1 MALSRFVD
9 ELIALCVER
18 KITNDSNDCKF
29 LDRNVVTLPRSLSI
43 IHWGRFLRF
52 DRIVVV
58 VVQMIAVAVIV
69 VVTVAAIAVM
79 MCGRNIRH
87 IVTDGRGDRRYVQVR
102 DSFDRF

>member
-1 MALSRFVD
+1 
-9 ELIALCVER
+9 
-18 KITNDSNDCKF
+18 
-29 LDRNVVTLPRSLSI
+29 
-43 IHWGRFLRF
+43 
-52 DRIVVV
+52 
-58 VVQMIAVAVIV
+58 MIAVAVIV